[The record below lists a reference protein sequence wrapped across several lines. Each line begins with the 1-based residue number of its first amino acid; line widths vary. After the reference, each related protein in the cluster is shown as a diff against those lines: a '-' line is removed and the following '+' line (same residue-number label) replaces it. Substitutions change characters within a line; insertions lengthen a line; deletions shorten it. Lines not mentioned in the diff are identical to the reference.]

1 MNIVRIHAMLLIKHY
16 FNTYCRCA
24 VIYQLDQDTRAPS
37 CIPYISYS
45 GAPAVNGD
53 KIHEILLVSE
63 RHFQMLIYLDS
74 RVYLSSQ
81 HAVCKH

>member
-1 MNIVRIHAMLLIKHY
+1 MIESHILETFCFSDSLAIGCV
-16 FNTYCRCA
+16 
-24 VIYQLDQDTRAPS
+24 DQDTRAPF

-45 GAPAVNGD
+45 GAPVVNGD

-81 HAVCKH
+81 RAVCKH